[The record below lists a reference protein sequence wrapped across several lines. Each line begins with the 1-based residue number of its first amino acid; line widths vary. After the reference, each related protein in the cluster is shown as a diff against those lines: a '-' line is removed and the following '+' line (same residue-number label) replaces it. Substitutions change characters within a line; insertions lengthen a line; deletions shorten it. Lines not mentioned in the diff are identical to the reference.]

1 MKIKVDS
8 PYFNKSNLENMN
20 LMSNKSSNEYLKILS
35 QNYPLDS
42 ITNSKQKEILNEN
55 IVENIKKI
63 NIKIENE
70 NIIYNAEKKINFK
83 ELFMDGLSQHF
94 LNLFNDNSKLFYS
107 KYFLEG
113 ICNEYGLIGKSIN
126 KDEAFKIYKEGADS
140 KNEYLCMYRLHKI
153 FSEDYKDFNLEKK
166 NDLDK
171 LYLFKCFAYLPYSIL
186 NGNYF
191 IFNKINIT
199 YDIAVYLD
207 NEDPSFEKFD
217 NFMQMLDAN
226 KSLYNLSINDIKLMK
241 LVFKT
246 YFDSSK
252 YINNIGNLFKFL
264 DLEKD
269 DDAYYEAQ
277 LKYCNFYLEYF
288 KNNCDKSKIKEI
300 YENLIKSKY
309 YKASFDFGKFMISE
323 EKYDEAKNI
332 IKNGLD
338 NQNQFCLAE
347 YSYILLKDIELNQIL
362 SDYKIIKDILNHMFL
377 SVCLE
382 KLNYSSVFYAIYYLT
397 KHSSNKKEIEND
409 FINLIIE
416 IYNNFEKNIKSI
428 DDSKYIYDERYI
440 LEIPFIFG
448 QMCYYGISDHIKS
461 DKKKALIFFKK
472 SYKLSKEKKYIY
484 YQRINY
490 IYIYKSRKHLFKNQ
504 NIKEEKLNKTKNKLH
519 KIFINSEINHL
530 TSFELYNYYNLYKNE
545 NNENMSK
552 KQIIVLL
559 KKGNNFKMTYNFKD
573 YIYKEKCNIALKQ
586 YENIVLNA
594 IKIKII

>member
-1 MKIKVDS
+1 
-8 PYFNKSNLENMN
+8 
-20 LMSNKSSNEYLKILS
+20 
-35 QNYPLDS
+35 
-42 ITNSKQKEILNEN
+42 
-55 IVENIKKI
+55 
-63 NIKIENE
+63 
-70 NIIYNAEKKINFK
+70 
-83 ELFMDGLSQHF
+83 
-94 LNLFNDNSKLFYS
+94 
-107 KYFLEG
+107 
-113 ICNEYGLIGKSIN
+113 
-126 KDEAFKIYKEGADS
+126 
-140 KNEYLCMYRLHKI
+140 
-153 FSEDYKDFNLEKK
+153 
-166 NDLDK
+166 
-171 LYLFKCFAYLPYSIL
+171 
-186 NGNYF
+186 
-191 IFNKINIT
+191 
-199 YDIAVYLD
+199 
-207 NEDPSFEKFD
+207 
-217 NFMQMLDAN
+217 
-226 KSLYNLSINDIKLMK
+226 MK

-362 SDYKIIKDILNHMFL
+362 SDYKIIKDILNYMLL

-504 NIKEEKLNKTKNKLH
+504 NIKEEKLNKTKNKLLN
-519 KIFINSEINHL
+519 IFINSEINHL
-530 TSFELYNYYNLYKNE
+530 TSFELYNYYNLYKNV
-545 NNENMSK
+545 SK
-552 KQIIVLL
+552 QQIIDLL
-559 KKGNNFKMTYNFKD
+559 KKGNNFKITYNFKD

>member
-1 MKIKVDS
+1 MGCGCMKIKVDS

-217 NFMQMLDAN
+217 NFMQ
-226 KSLYNLSINDIKLMK
+226 
-241 LVFKT
+241 
-246 YFDSSK
+246 
-252 YINNIGNLFKFL
+252 
-264 DLEKD
+264 
-269 DDAYYEAQ
+269 
-277 LKYCNFYLEYF
+277 
-288 KNNCDKSKIKEI
+288 
-300 YENLIKSKY
+300 
-309 YKASFDFGKFMISE
+309 
-323 EKYDEAKNI
+323 
-332 IKNGLD
+332 
-338 NQNQFCLAE
+338 
-347 YSYILLKDIELNQIL
+347 
-362 SDYKIIKDILNHMFL
+362 
-377 SVCLE
+377 
-382 KLNYSSVFYAIYYLT
+382 
-397 KHSSNKKEIEND
+397 
-409 FINLIIE
+409 
-416 IYNNFEKNIKSI
+416 
-428 DDSKYIYDERYI
+428 I
-440 LEIPFIFG
+440 LE
-448 QMCYYGISDHIKS
+448 
-461 DKKKALIFFKK
+461 
-472 SYKLSKEKKYIY
+472 
-484 YQRINY
+484 
-490 IYIYKSRKHLFKNQ
+490 
-504 NIKEEKLNKTKNKLH
+504 
-519 KIFINSEINHL
+519 
-530 TSFELYNYYNLYKNE
+530 
-545 NNENMSK
+545 
-552 KQIIVLL
+552 
-559 KKGNNFKMTYNFKD
+559 
-573 YIYKEKCNIALKQ
+573 
-586 YENIVLNA
+586 
-594 IKIKII
+594 